1 MTEAERIHEV
11 ETYIKRWRR
20 LKDKAADVEEEAA
33 ALAFAHGDGGPVQSS
48 SISDKTYRGAELLA
62 ANENLVA
69 WVDTIETGMA
79 WLEKERADLFNLIK
93 GHYGMK
99 YTRGYRRKYAKYFM
113 DSYRRVYSI
122 APTTYHEMRKEALR
136 ELSAFAIQ
144 NGLQTMARTYQRP
157 QRKSI

>member
-48 SISDKTYRGAELLA
+48 TISDKTYRGAELLA
-62 ANENLVA
+62 ANENLAA
-69 WVDTIETGMA
+69 WVETIETGMA
-79 WLEKERADLFNLIK
+79 WLEQESPELHTLIYN
-93 GHYGMK
+93 HYGMR
-99 YTRGYRRKYAKYFM
+99 YTKGYRCARAASAER
-113 DSYRRVYSI
+113 SYRAVFHISHS
-122 APTTYHEMRKEALR
+122 TYFHKRQQALR

-144 NGLQTMARTYQRP
+144 NGLQTMTRSYQT
-157 QRKSI
+157 KKI